1 MFGKILYLSDNVAYV
16 ENKIN
21 NNLSGDLLNLHLIFE
36 HDGQKILGEITEVKA
51 EYIEVRF
58 LGEYIDGRYNNGL
71 IRKASLNSTIRT
83 INSDE
88 LIELIGIENR
98 NSFLLGKSSIYKD
111 FNVYPITNDLFSNHL
126 CIFGNS
132 GSGKSCG
139 VARIVQN
146 ILSNKM
152 AFALNTNL
160 IFFDSFGEYKNA
172 FGRVKDINPSYNYKF
187 ITSNP
192 KDTEDELISIPVN
205 LLTVD
210 DYAVLLQGE
219 KHSQLTIIKRAL
231 KYANIFALDNE
242 ESNKYK
248 NNIIAKA
255 LIEVLY
261 SSNTSKKKKDDI
273 FMIINTCHTPEF
285 NFDTEIKG
293 LGYSRT
299 FSECFIID
307 SHGNFGEEVLIN
319 EYILKFIDESLES
332 FEVPEDVTFTLN
344 DFAKALDFT
353 LISEGFNQNKNMH
366 DDAQI
371 LKVRLETIL
380 HNEVG
385 KFFSGEK
392 HVTSDEFVKSLVHVE
407 GGAKAQIM
415 NINLETLD
423 DAYAKSIVKIYAHI
437 LFEFSKNAKQ
447 RASMPFHLFLEE
459 AHRYVQQDSD
469 VFLLGYNIF
478 ARIAKE
484 GRKYGVLLNII
495 SQRPVEIDE
504 TVVSQCSN
512 FLIFKMTHAVDIKY
526 ISEMLPN
533 ISQDVIE
540 KAKILQPGNCV
551 AFGSAFKIPMICKLE
566 MPNPRPY
573 SSSCD
578 VTSCWIGESGS
589 ANYIPVT
596 PTIPQSEAETFS
608 YQTAK
613 VENFILNSD
622 MISEVPM
629 SGPAPEV
636 KMATLLPEKDKSR
649 VNENIIEGSKP
660 SIANTVRVPN
670 VISASSNENI
680 IQNQNTNP
688 VSSENTF
695 QQNVVNPN
703 VNIVQEPALTPPV
716 ENVNVPILNPIESS
730 IDPNYTA

>member
-21 NNLSGDLLNLHLIFE
+21 DDLSGDLLNLHLIFE
-36 HDGQKILGEITEVKA
+36 HGDQKILGEITEVKA
-51 EYIEVRF
+51 EHIEVRF
-58 LGEYIDGRYNNGL
+58 LGEYIDNRYNNGL

-83 INSDE
+83 INSEE
-88 LIELIGIENR
+88 LIELMGVEGKDT
-98 NSFLLGKSSIYKD
+98 FLLGKSSIYKN
-111 FNVYPITNDLFSNHL
+111 FNVYPFTNDLFANHL

-152 AFALNTNL
+152 AYAFNTNL

-172 FGRVKDINPSYNYKF
+172 FGKIKEINPNYNYKF

-192 KDTEDELISIPVN
+192 KDKEDELINIPVN

-210 DYAVLLQGE
+210 DYAILLQAE
-219 KHSQLTIIKRAL
+219 KHSQLTIIKRSL
-231 KYANIFALDNE
+231 KYANIFALKNE
-242 ESNKYK
+242 EANKYK

-255 LIEVLY
+255 LLEVLY
-261 SSNTSKKKKDDI
+261 SSNTSKKKKDDV
-273 FMIINTCHTPEF
+273 FLIINACSTPEF
-285 NFDTEIKG
+285 SFDTEIKG

-319 EYILKFIDESLES
+319 EYILKFIDESVES
-332 FEVPEDVTFTLN
+332 YEPPEGVTFTLN
-344 DFAKALDFT
+344 DFAKALEFT
-353 LISEGFNQNKNMH
+353 LISEGFNQNKNLH

-385 KFFSGEK
+385 KFFVGNEYVSQN
-392 HVTSDEFVKSLVHVE
+392 DFINRLVHTKE
-407 GGAKAQIM
+407 GNKAQIM
-415 NINLETLD
+415 NINLESLD
-423 DAYAKSIVKIYAHI
+423 DAYAKSVVKVYAHI
-437 LFEFSKNAKQ
+437 LFEFSKNAEV

-459 AHRYVQQDSD
+459 AHRYVQQDID
-469 VFLLGYNIF
+469 VFLLGYNVF

-578 VTSCWIGESGS
+578 VTSCWNGPRQENANVALQVETEEQIDESSMLNTEMFSG
-589 ANYIPVT
+589 VT
-596 PTIPQSEAETFS
+596 
-608 YQTAK
+608 
-613 VENFILNSD
+613 ENQP
-622 MISEVPM
+622 SEVQM
-629 SGPAPEV
+629 T
-636 KMATLLPEKDKSR
+636 TLLPEAEKNL
-649 VNENIIEGSKP
+649 VNEHFIQEAP
-660 SIANTVRVPN
+660 
-670 VISASSNENI
+670 ISND
-680 IQNQNTNP
+680 
-688 VSSENTF
+688 
-695 QQNVVNPN
+695 VVNPN
-703 VNIVQEPALTPPV
+703 ISNVQEQEFTSVNADIPV
-716 ENVNVPILNPIESS
+716 LKPIESS
-730 IDPNYTA
+730 VDPDYMA